1 MSLKSRVFGRWWSLC
16 RWLVFSAGVLTV
28 LGACAV
34 LRTPQVPMPFISDRL
49 ESAVPVSER
58 ALIVF
63 LPGSQ
68 EVPQDL
74 IDEGFVEQVR
84 SREIVAD
91 IVIADAAPR
100 HYTSGL
106 FEERLRLDV
115 IEPAMAQGYKEIW
128 LAGIS
133 IGGFGTLLYSSL
145 HSEKI
150 SGAIALAPFVASDHV
165 LDEVTEA
172 GGLRSWEVTPEPQ
185 DWQRNL
191 LAWLKRYGDTDAQL
205 PKLYVGFGIDD
216 GYDEMAQVFDG
227 VLPGAQFR
235 SAPGDHDWPPWKQL
249 WGEFLDAA
257 PLPRLKLESH

>member
-1 MSLKSRVFGRWWSLC
+1 MGRWRSTARLI
-16 RWLVFSAGVLTV
+16 VFSAAVLAAFGVLS
-28 LGACAV
+28 GCAV
-34 LRTPQVPMPFISDRL
+34 LRTPQVPMPFISDRID
-49 ESAVPVSER
+49 SALPVSDR

-74 IDEGFVEQVR
+74 IEQGFVEQVR
-84 SREIVAD
+84 SRAIAAD
-91 IVIADAAPR
+91 IMIADAAPR
-100 HYTSGL
+100 HYTGGL

-115 IEPAMAQGYKEIW
+115 IEPAIAQGYDEIW

-145 HSEKI
+145 HSDKI
-150 SGAIALAPFVASDHV
+150 TGAIALAPFVASDKV
-165 LDEVTEA
+165 LDEVTAA
-172 GGLRSWEVTPEPQ
+172 GGLRDWNVTPEPK

-191 LAWLKRYGDTDAQL
+191 LTWLKRYGDADEQL

-216 GYDEMAQVFDG
+216 GYDQMARVFDG
-227 VLPGAQFR
+227 VLPEGQFR

-257 PLPRLKLESH
+257 PMPRLNQVSRR